1 MKILEYFK
9 TPIWMEEK
17 PEFVK
22 SLYKASN
29 KYINEA
35 KKKEKEWI
43 KKYGDFGR
51 SYHSTQ
57 LTLDNDFIDFRN
69 YIGQKCWDFLDW
81 HGYDMKQYQTM
92 FTEMWV
98 QEFAKKGGGNHSAH
112 IHWNQHVSGF
122 YFLKCSD
129 KTSFPIFHDP
139 RTGARATKLK
149 MKEEASKGVFNGTE
163 LIQFKPKPGTLMI
176 FPGYLEH
183 EFVVDHGKEPFRF
196 IHVNVQA
203 IPKGMAKDV

>member
-35 KKKEKEWI
+35 KKKEKDWI

-98 QEFAKKGGGNHSAH
+98 QEFAKKGGGQHSAH

-149 MKEEASKGVFNGTE
+149 MKEEAAKGVFNGTE